1 MGWFSSR
8 HSGRALAYNIRDFQQ
23 GSFTDVDLP
32 PPLDRSPQFPPV
44 YFTPQGEPVL
54 VDPPLDNRPTVIQV
68 VPHPNSPYSRQFGAG
83 GYRGWNTPGETLD
96 LIEAWASSGSDVVIH
111 PRCEGVRAMGESR
124 GFARFVI
131 RMGLSLFVVRE
142 VGLLPDGA
150 RLGGESLTG
159 MIATLGVTFPGPED
173 QYLEYHLIPVEYLID
188 PYLSGMPSGLT
199 QEGLIYHLPPPPVFC
214 RGRPVVGVPDLY
226 HSLVWVSVSECE
238 VEEGSCSLSGWTVRG
253 SSYQVLRG
261 MSFLEF

>member
-1 MGWFSSR
+1 MGRFSSQ
-8 HSGRALAYNIRDFQQ
+8 HSGWALAYNIRDFQQ

-44 YFTPQGEPVL
+44 YFTPQGEPIL
-54 VDPPLDNRPTVIQV
+54 VNPPLDNRPTVIQV

-83 GYRGWNTPGETLD
+83 GYRGWNTLGETLD
-96 LIEAWASSGSDVVIH
+96 LVEAWASSGSDVVIH
-111 PRCEGVRAMGESR
+111 PRCEGVWAMGESR

-131 RMGLSLFVVRE
+131 GMGLSLFVVRE

-159 MIATLGVTFPGPED
+159 MITTLGVTFPGPED
-173 QYLEYHLIPVEYLID
+173 QYLEYHLIPAEYLID

-199 QEGLIYHLPPPPVFC
+199 QEGLIYHLPPPPGF
-214 RGRPVVGVPDLY
+214 
-226 HSLVWVSVSECE
+226 
-238 VEEGSCSLSGWTVRG
+238 LSR
-253 SSYQVLRG
+253 
-261 MSFLEF
+261 